1 MAGNICRSRS
11 HDMMSSPSHVRLNV
25 GKFGGAWLVV
35 LETRRGTPS
44 ILAIVELHA
53 MADQTPSGSKLQ
65 STIDV
70 RNKRSQVL
78 ARYSEFKDAARLR
91 RERLEGARQFQQFR
105 RDADELEAWINEKI
119 QIVSD
124 ESYKD
129 RTNLQ
134 VLTLLRE
141 LRLVPPR
148 GWGLAA
154 NVNTYLSCCPRR
166 QKPRST
172 KPLRQ
177 RQQHTAMPSSPSR
190 AQGGP

>member
-1 MAGNICRSRS
+1 MG
-11 HDMMSSPSHVRLNV
+11 HKLW
-25 GKFGGAWLVV
+25 GAWLVV

-44 ILAIVELHA
+44 ILTIAELLA
-53 MADQTPSGSKLQ
+53 MADQTLSGSKLQ

-70 RNKRSQVL
+70 RNKRNQVL
-78 ARYSEFKDAARLR
+78 ARYSEFKDVARLR

-134 VLTLLRE
+134 VITFLRE
-141 LRLVPPR
+141 LKLVTPR

-154 NVNTYLSCCPRR
+154 NVNLMRKHVPLLCARR
-166 QKPRST
+166 QNPRST

>member
-1 MAGNICRSRS
+1 M
-11 HDMMSSPSHVRLNV
+11 
-25 GKFGGAWLVV
+25 
-35 LETRRGTPS
+35 
-44 ILAIVELHA
+44 HA
-53 MADQTPSGSKLQ
+53 MADQTLSGSKLQ

-70 RNKRSQVL
+70 RNKRNQVL

-134 VLTLLRE
+134 VITFLRE
-141 LRLVPPR
+141 LVIPR

-154 NVNTYLSCCPRR
+154 NVNTYLSCVSAGKSPE
-166 QKPRST
+166 T
-172 KPLRQ
+172 
-177 RQQHTAMPSSPSR
+177 PSL
-190 AQGGP
+190 